1 MQTTFR
7 AVDFMHGLQY
17 NGLKCNC
24 RTTCRTTN
32 RWDLSSAAMDTKMN
46 RHPLKFALLM
56 AIFSALGPFS
66 FDMYL
71 PAFPQMAAFF
81 DTDAYMI
88 QVSLTACLL
97 GLSVGQVAMGAFS
110 DVFGRRKPLLIAM
123 IVYVLSSFG
132 CALAPN
138 IYVFVVLR
146 FVQGFAISAGTISG
160 AIVRDLYSGVEL
172 TKVFSLLSM
181 IRSLAPLLA
190 PIAGGIVVSYLP
202 WKAVFVFLGLLG
214 VYLTA
219 VTVWKLEET
228 LPPERRVSGSAQTL
242 WRNYKS
248 LLLNRTFMG
257 YALVQGCMSAGIFAY
272 ISGTP
277 FIYQNIYGVSP
288 QMFSML
294 FALNGISL
302 ILGSQL
308 VRGLA
313 GKVSERRIL
322 LVGLSL
328 ALVTAIAVLAVIL
341 AHGPLIALVVSLFF
355 FVAANGITHPSSFA
369 LAMESQGHIAGS
381 AAALLGVIPF
391 LLGSVTSPLVGIA
404 GESSAV
410 PLGVIL
416 IATCSL
422 SFMAYAGLVKKP
434 MKKSPRSFSA

>member
-1 MQTTFR
+1 M
-7 AVDFMHGLQY
+7 
-17 NGLKCNC
+17 K
-24 RTTCRTTN
+24 TN
-32 RWDLSSAAMDTKMN
+32 MN

-56 AIFSALGPFS
+56 AIFTALGPFS

-71 PAFPQMAAFF
+71 PAFPQMAEFF
-81 DTDAYMI
+81 DTDASMI
-88 QVSLTACLL
+88 QVSLTSCLL
-97 GLSVGQVAMGAFS
+97 GLSVGQVVTGAFS
-110 DVFGRRKPLLIAM
+110 DVYGRRKPLMIAM
-123 IVYVLSSFG
+123 ILYVLSSFG

-138 IYVFVVLR
+138 IFVFIALR
-146 FVQGFAISAGTISG
+146 FVQGFAISAGAISG

-172 TKVFSLLSM
+172 TKFFSLLSM

-202 WKAVFVFLGLLG
+202 WKSVFVFLGLLG
-214 VYLTA
+214 LYLTA
-219 VTVWKLEET
+219 VTLWKLEET
-228 LPPERRVSGSAQTL
+228 LPVERRMSGSYRTL
-242 WRNYKS
+242 WNNYRS

-272 ISGTP
+272 VSGTP
-277 FIYQNIYGVSP
+277 FIYQKIYGVSP
-288 QMFSML
+288 QLFSML

-328 ALVTAIAVLAVIL
+328 ALVTAVAVLTVIL
-341 AHGPLIALVVSLFF
+341 VQGPLIALVVSLFF
-355 FVAANGITHPSSFA
+355 FVAANGITHPASFS

-391 LLGSVTSPLVGIA
+391 LLGAVTSPLVGIA

-416 IATCSL
+416 IATSSL
-422 SFMAYAGLVKKP
+422 SFLAYAVLVKP
-434 MKKSPRSFSA
+434 TKKSKPSSRGFSA